1 MRVAYGDSNV
11 LRCAVQFA
19 YDRFFTSFDRMD
31 GVHAPINTP
40 LNITN
45 ANDNFENRTFGRNL
59 VGSDWVARDNQTRA
73 DAARNFINQQGTYA
87 NDVSFEDQYAG
98 DK

>member
-1 MRVAYGDSNV
+1 MLKKLLLFSLALMLTVNANSYLNANEDSKIV
-11 LRCAVQFA
+11 YEKDYFEQF
-19 YDRFFTSFDRMD
+19 
-31 GVHAPINTP
+31 
-40 LNITN
+40 NITN